1 MEKLDVLVSKVAT
14 EDNKEEVDEVNEYTA
29 KEIAEEA
36 SENIKTELISQMS
49 PVNLK
54 IQSGRHSQMIEGRG
68 SLRTICAQSY
78 WQIKNRRTTISVSAE
93 KYNKNP
99 LISHIIAGVQ
109 NASRNIPGFSGGV
122 NRFPTNRNKAH
133 ISDKNIFSTSS
144 KRNDTE

>member
-49 PVNLK
+49 PVSLK

-78 WQIKNRRTTISVSAE
+78 WQIKIGGPPSLSVLKS
-93 KYNKNP
+93 
-99 LISHIIAGVQ
+99 ITRIH
-109 NASRNIPGFSGGV
+109 
-122 NRFPTNRNKAH
+122 
-133 ISDKNIFSTSS
+133 
-144 KRNDTE
+144 